1 MSMIQIKDLSYTW
14 DGGAD
19 PVFDHCNVLL
29 DTDWK
34 TGLIGRNGRG
44 KTTLLNLLQN
54 NYPYEGTILSSVEF
68 NYFPDNIENP
78 SLMTLDILSNIAP
91 AEDWEF
97 IRELS
102 LMHMDA
108 EVLYRPFSTL
118 SEGEKTRVLLA
129 AHFLND
135 GQFQLIDEPT
145 NHLDIEA
152 RKQLA
157 QYLNRKKGFILVS
170 HDRALL
176 NACTDHIMSINRS
189 TITVTAGNY
198 ATWKENFERQE
209 MFELSRN
216 EQLKKDIRRL
226 NKAAERSKVWSDKT
240 EKKKFGNGPVDRGFI
255 GHKSASM
262 MKRAKSIEARY
273 DKAIVEK
280 SSLLKDFEETERLS
294 IPSIDHHKKELVRF
308 ENVSIAYD
316 TKTVTDAVSF
326 HVLQGEITA
335 ICGRNGSGKSSLLK
349 CLVGHNISYTGT
361 IETATNLILSY
372 VPQDS
377 TFLKGPLS
385 SIEKER
391 DIDPTMF
398 RTLLRKLGFERYM
411 FEKNMETYS
420 LGQKKKVLLAASL
433 CEHAHLYVWDEPLN
447 YLDIDA
453 REQIEEMICRS
464 HASILLVEHDAEFL
478 HNISAKSVHI

>member
-1 MSMIQIKDLSYTW
+1 MSMIQIKDLSFSF
-14 DGGAD
+14 DGNAD
-19 PVFDHCNVLL
+19 PVFDHCSVLL

-44 KTTLLNLLQN
+44 KTTLLHLLQN
-54 NYPYEGTILSSVEF
+54 KYPYEGTILSSVHCS
-68 NYFPDNIENP
+68 YFPDTIRNP
-78 SLMTLDILSNIAP
+78 EMMTLDILNEIAS

-102 LMHMDA
+102 LMNMDA

-118 SEGEKTRVLLA
+118 SEGEKTRVLLT
-129 AHFLND
+129 AHFLKD
-135 GQFQLIDEPT
+135 GDFQLIDEPT

-152 RKQLA
+152 REHLA
-157 QYLNRKKGFILVS
+157 GYLSRKKGFILVS
-170 HDRALL
+170 HDRTLL
-176 NACTDHIMSINRS
+176 NACTDHTMSINRS

-273 DKAIVEK
+273 DKAIREK
-280 SSLLKDFEETERLS
+280 AGLLKDFEETDSLF
-294 IPSIDHHKKELVRF
+294 IPSLDHHKKELVRF
-308 ENVSIAYD
+308 ENMSVFYD
-316 TKTVTDAVSF
+316 GKPVTDGVSF
-326 HVLQGEITA
+326 SVMKGKITA

-349 CLVGHNISYTGT
+349 CLTRNDMTYQGN
-361 IETATNLILSY
+361 IETAANLIISA
-372 VPQDS
+372 VPQD
-377 TFLKGPLS
+377 TAFLKGPLV
-385 SIEKER
+385 SIVSKR

-411 FEKNMETYS
+411 FERNMENYS

-433 CEHAHLYVWDEPLN
+433 CEHAHLYIWDEPLN

-453 REQIEEMICRS
+453 REQIEEMICHS
-464 HASILLVEHDAEFL
+464 HATILLVEHDAAFL
-478 HNISAKSVHI
+478 HNISAKIVQI

>member
-1 MSMIQIKDLSYTW
+1 MSMIQIKDLTYTW

-54 NYPYEGTILSSVEF
+54 KYPYEGTILSSVEF
-68 NYFPDNIENP
+68 NYFPDTIKNP
-78 SLMTLDILSNIAP
+78 ELMALDIVSNIAP
-91 AEDWEF
+91 SEDWEF

-102 LMHMDA
+102 LMNMDA
-108 EVLYRPFSTL
+108 EVLYRPFNTL
-118 SEGEKTRVLLA
+118 SEGEKTRVLLC

-152 RKQLA
+152 RVQLA

-176 NACTDHIMSINRS
+176 NACTDHTMSINRS
-189 TITVTAGNY
+189 TITVTSGNY
-198 ATWKENFERQE
+198 DTWKENFERQE

-226 NKAAERSKVWSDKT
+226 NKAAERSKGWSDKT

-273 DKAIVEK
+273 DKAIEEK
-280 SSLLKDFEETERLS
+280 SSLLKDFEETEQLS
-294 IPSIDHHKKELVRF
+294 IPSLDHHKKELVRF
-308 ENVSIAYD
+308 DNVSIVYD
-316 TKTVTDAVSF
+316 GRQINEPASF
-326 HVLQGEITA
+326 TINQKEVTA
-335 ICGRNGSGKSSLLK
+335 ICGKNGSGKSSLLK
-349 CLVGHNISYTGT
+349 CLVGNNISYTGS
-361 IETATNLILSY
+361 IEKAASLLISY

-385 SIEKER
+385 ALEKER

-433 CEHAHLYVWDEPLN
+433 CEQAHLYVWDEPLN

-453 REQIEEMICRS
+453 REQIEAMIRHS
-464 HASILLVEHDAEFL
+464 HASILLVEHDAQFL
-478 HNISAKSVHI
+478 HNISAKPVHI

>member
-1 MSMIQIKDLSYTW
+1 MSMIQIKDLSFTW

-19 PVFDHCNVLL
+19 PVFDHCNALL

-44 KTTLLNLLQN
+44 KTTLLNLLQHKL
-54 NYPYEGTILSSVEF
+54 PYEGTILSSVQF
-68 NYFPDNIENP
+68 NYFPDTIHDP
-78 SLMTLDILSNIAP
+78 DRMTLEILSEIAP

-97 IRELS
+97 IKELS
-102 LMHMDA
+102 LMNMDA
-108 EVLYRPFSTL
+108 ELLYRPFSTL
-118 SEGEKTRVLLA
+118 SEGEKTRVLLT

-135 GQFQLIDEPT
+135 GNFQLIDEPT
-145 NHLDIEA
+145 NHLDKDA
-152 RKQLA
+152 REQLA
-157 QYLNRKKGFILVS
+157 RYLNKKKGFILVS

-176 NACTDHIMSINRS
+176 NACTDHTMSINRS
-189 TITVTAGNY
+189 SITVTAGNY
-198 ATWKENFERQE
+198 ETWKENFERQE

-226 NKAAERSKVWSDKT
+226 NKAADRTKVWSDKT

-255 GHKSASM
+255 GHKAASM

-273 DKAIVEK
+273 DKAIEEK
-280 SSLLKDFEETERLS
+280 ANLLKDMEETESLF
-294 IPSIDHHKKELVRF
+294 IPSLSHHKKDLVIYKD
-308 ENVSIAYD
+308 VSVFYD
-316 TKTVTDAVSF
+316 DKQVTDAVSF
-326 HVLQGEITA
+326 TVIQGEITA
-335 ICGRNGSGKSSLLK
+335 ISGRNGSGKSSLLK
-349 CLVGHNISYTGT
+349 CLVKNNITYTGT
-361 IETATNLILSY
+361 IEKAAGLVISY
-372 VPQDS
+372 VPQDT

-411 FEKNMETYS
+411 FERQMENYS

-453 REQIEEMICRS
+453 REQIEQMIQHS
-464 HASILLVEHDAEFL
+464 DASILLVEHDAAFL
-478 HNISAKSVHI
+478 DNIHAKNIEI